1 MLAGDLRIAGIYR
14 LIQLLFSM
22 KAIFITL
29 LLALSLP
36 LALVAAEE
44 LHAVAESVHAEVVDH
59 LHANGDAAHAGDVP
73 AEENKLTMITEKF
86 GVTWSTLFA
95 QMVNFC
101 LVAFVLYKFAVK
113 PIAAT
118 LDDRQQK
125 IADGLQ
131 YAEEMKNQLAAAERE
146 RAEKVKEAAIEAQR
160 MLTEAREQSKEM
172 IEQKTQEAANQAEA
186 IIRKASEAT
195 ELERK
200 KMLSDV
206 RQEVARLVVLTSSK
220 VLSRDLSD
228 SEKQTFSD
236 SAAKELASA
245 GN

>member
-1 MLAGDLRIAGIYR
+1 
-14 LIQLLFSM
+14 M

-29 LLALSLP
+29 LLAIILP
-36 LALVAAEE
+36 LGLATA
-44 LHAVAESVHAEVVDH
+44 
-59 LHANGDAAHAGDVP
+59 GDAHVDSHAAIHGEAVDTK
-73 AEENKLTMITEKF
+73 EDKITKITDKF
-86 GVTWSTLFA
+86 GVELPTLIA

-101 LVAFVLYKFAVK
+101 IVALVLYKFAVK

-118 LDDRQQK
+118 LEERQQK

-131 YAEEMKNQLAAAERE
+131 YAEEMKVQLAAADRE
-146 RAEKVKEAAIEAQR
+146 RAEKIKEAAVAAQSI
-160 MLTEAREQSKEM
+160 LAESREQSKEM
-172 IEQKTQEAANQAEA
+172 IEQKTQEAAAQAEA

-195 ELERK
+195 ELERQ

-206 RQEVARLVVLTSSK
+206 RQEVARLVVATSAT

-228 SEKQTFSD
+228 AEKQTFSD

>member
-1 MLAGDLRIAGIYR
+1 
-14 LIQLLFSM
+14 M

-36 LALVAAEE
+36 LGLVGAEDV
-44 LHAVAESVHAEVVDH
+44 HAVAHDAVSELADHGAAVVD
-59 LHANGDAAHAGDVP
+59 AHGEAP
-73 AEENKLTMITEKF
+73 AEENKLTMITDKF
-86 GVTWSTLFA
+86 GVSLPTLIA

-113 PIAAT
+113 PVAAT
-118 LDDRQQK
+118 LDERRKK
-125 IADGLQ
+125 ISDGLQ
-131 YAEEMKNQLAAAERE
+131 YAEEMKAQLAEAERE
-146 RAEKVKEAAIEAQR
+146 RAETIKQAAIDAQKI
-160 MLTEAREQSKEM
+160 LTESREQSKEM
-172 IEQKTQEAANQAEA
+172 IEQKTQEAGVQAEA

-195 ELERK
+195 ELERQ

-206 RQEVARLVVLTSSK
+206 RQEVARLVVATSSK

-228 SEKQTFSD
+228 AEKQTFSD

-245 GN
+245 AN

>member
-1 MLAGDLRIAGIYR
+1 
-14 LIQLLFSM
+14 M

-36 LALVAAEE
+36 LALVAAED
-44 LHAVAESVHAEVVDH
+44 LHTAAQAAHGEVVAHVDAHGAVVHAE
-59 LHANGDAAHAGDVP
+59 AAP
-73 AEENKLTMITEKF
+73 EENKLTMITEKF
-86 GVTWSTLFA
+86 GVSLPTLIA
-95 QMVNFC
+95 QMINFC
-101 LVAFVLYKFAVK
+101 LVAFVLYRFAIK

-125 IADGLQ
+125 ISDGLQ
-131 YAEEMKNQLAAAERE
+131 YAEEMKTQLAAAERE

-160 MLTEAREQSKEM
+160 ILTEAREQSKEM
-172 IEQKTQEAANQAEA
+172 IEQKTQEAAAQAEG

-195 ELERK
+195 EMERK
-200 KMLSDV
+200 KMISDV

-220 VLSRDLSD
+220 VLARDLSEAD
-228 SEKQTFSD
+228 KQTFSD

>member
-1 MLAGDLRIAGIYR
+1 
-14 LIQLLFSM
+14 M

-29 LLALSLP
+29 LFALSLP
-36 LALVAAEE
+36 LGLFSAED
-44 LHAVAESVHAEVVDH
+44 LHADAHDSASVGAEHAEDGGVISE
-59 LHANGDAAHAGDVP
+59 LAG
-73 AEENKLTMITEKF
+73 NF
-86 GVTWSTLFA
+86 GISWPTLVA

-101 LVAFVLYKFAVK
+101 IVALVLYKFAVK

-118 LDDRQQK
+118 LDERQQK

-131 YAEEMKNQLAAAERE
+131 YAEEMKVQLAAAERE
-146 RAEKVKEAAIEAQR
+146 RAEKIKEAAVAAQGI
-160 MLTEAREQSKEM
+160 LAESREQSKEM
-172 IEQKTQEAANQAEA
+172 IEQKTQEAAAQAEA

-195 ELERK
+195 ELERQ

-206 RQEVARLVVLTSSK
+206 RQEVARLVVATSAT

-228 SEKQTFSD
+228 AEKQKFTD

-245 GN
+245 SN

>member
-1 MLAGDLRIAGIYR
+1 
-14 LIQLLFSM
+14 LLF
-22 KAIFITL
+22 
-29 LLALSLP
+29 ALSLP
-36 LALVAAEE
+36 LGLFSAED
-44 LHAVAESVHAEVVDH
+44 LHADAHDSASVGAEHAEDGGVISE
-59 LHANGDAAHAGDVP
+59 LAG
-73 AEENKLTMITEKF
+73 NF
-86 GVTWSTLFA
+86 GISWPTLVA

-101 LVAFVLYKFAVK
+101 IVALVLYKFAVK

-118 LDDRQQK
+118 LDERQQK

-131 YAEEMKNQLAAAERE
+131 YAEEMKVQLAAAERE
-146 RAEKVKEAAIEAQR
+146 RAEKIKEAAVEAQGI
-160 MLTEAREQSKEM
+160 LAESREQSKEM
-172 IEQKTQEAANQAEA
+172 IEQKTQEAAAQAEA

-195 ELERK
+195 ELERQ

-206 RQEVARLVVLTSSK
+206 RQEVARLVVATSAT
-220 VLSRDLSD
+220 VLSRDLSE

>member
-1 MLAGDLRIAGIYR
+1 
-14 LIQLLFSM
+14 M
-22 KAIFITL
+22 KAKSITL

-36 LALVAAEE
+36 LGFVAAEDAHAASHSE
-44 LHAVAESVHAEVVDH
+44 GALHQAAEQISAEVAHVEENLQEIGDNLHAEVAH
-59 LHANGDAAHAGDVP
+59 SEEEHAEG
-73 AEENKLTMITEKF
+73 NKLTMITDKF
-86 GVTWSTLFA
+86 GVTLPTLFA

-101 LVAFVLYKFAVK
+101 LVAIVLYKFAVK

-118 LDDRQQK
+118 LDERQQK

-131 YAEEMKNQLAAAERE
+131 YAEEMKTQLAEAERE
-146 RAEKVKEAAIEAQR
+146 RAEKIKAAAAEAQKI
-160 MLTEAREQSKEM
+160 LTESREQSKEM
-172 IEQKTQEAANQAEA
+172 IEQKTQEAAAQAEA

-195 ELERK
+195 ELERQ

-206 RQEVARLVVLTSSK
+206 RQEVARLVVATSSK

-228 SEKQTFSD
+228 AEKQTFSD

>member
-1 MLAGDLRIAGIYR
+1 MKALFYSFFLACVLPFGLFAAADSHGEITHTIEADLEHVEESLTEEAGKLQAIAG
-14 LIQLLFSM
+14 
-22 KAIFITL
+22 
-29 LLALSLP
+29 
-36 LALVAAEE
+36 
-44 LHAVAESVHAEVVDH
+44 
-59 LHANGDAAHAGDVP
+59 
-73 AEENKLTMITEKF
+73 KF
-86 GVTWSTLFA
+86 GVTWPTLIA

-101 LVAFVLYKFAVK
+101 LVAFALYKFAVK

-131 YAEEMKNQLAAAERE
+131 YAEEMKTQLAEAERE
-146 RAEKVKEAAIEAQR
+146 RAEKAKQAAIDAQKI
-160 MLTEAREQSKEM
+160 LAEAREQSKEM
-172 IEQKTQEAANQAEA
+172 IDVKTQEAASQAEA

-195 ELERK
+195 ELERQ

-206 RQEVARLVVLTSSK
+206 RQEVARLVVATSSK

-228 SEKQTFSD
+228 AEKSTFSE